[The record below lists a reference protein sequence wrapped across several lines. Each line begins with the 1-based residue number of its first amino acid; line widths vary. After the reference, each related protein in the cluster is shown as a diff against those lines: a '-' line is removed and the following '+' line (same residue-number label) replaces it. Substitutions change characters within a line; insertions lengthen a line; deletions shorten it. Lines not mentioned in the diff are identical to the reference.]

1 MTLKEFR
8 CSKCN
13 KLLGK
18 IDGRAEI
25 VCPRCKTVNYT
36 EVKPN
41 ISAASIV
48 AMAHEVLKGESQ
60 DDQNIGRGTD

>member
-1 MTLKEFR
+1 MTLQEFR

-25 VCPRCKTVNYT
+25 VCPRCRTFNV
-36 EVKPN
+36 
-41 ISAASIV
+41 S
-48 AMAHEVLKGESQ
+48 KGESH
-60 DDQNIGRGTD
+60 DDR